1 MSVRSDIQFDV
12 SVSPRI
18 ITVDAPSQLLDVQ
31 DLLDTVRAWEDDP
44 INMSEPKM
52 INAAGKDD
60 LGGGLEVRITVI
72 LLDAKVTFED
82 RSNPDLDICRIEGGN
97 LVALDTGGNPI
108 DPVETSTRTQ
118 IIRTN
123 TSSSTPRL

>member
-18 ITVDAPSQLLDVQ
+18 ITVLAPSQFLDVQ
-31 DLLDTVRAWEDDP
+31 DLLDTVRDWEDDP

-52 INAAGKDD
+52 VNAAGKDD

-97 LVALDTGGNPI
+97 LVALDSGGLPI
-108 DPVETSTRTQ
+108 DPVETSIRTQ

-123 TSSSTPRL
+123 TSSSTPAL